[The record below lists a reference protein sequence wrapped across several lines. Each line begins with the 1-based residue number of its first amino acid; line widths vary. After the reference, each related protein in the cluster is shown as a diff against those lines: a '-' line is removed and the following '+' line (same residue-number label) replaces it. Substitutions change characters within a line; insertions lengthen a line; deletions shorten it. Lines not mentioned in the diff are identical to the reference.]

1 MAFEKYTK
9 PPSQRNTSDTKP
21 VGNFKTGMKRAV
33 LDEPKAKFFQHEA
46 GEVVD
51 VILNSS
57 HPDFMKM
64 SDIGS
69 CKIRLLDSE
78 FALPKAQLNWYRCV
92 ETNIKEYPLVG
103 EYVVAVKYMGK
114 FYWTHKINV
123 LGSINNNAMFH
134 FTTGNKLDNGYGVV
148 AKAAGYAASAAAGA
162 IKNTMS
168 PFAMGDLF
176 KGNTQIAPLAAH
188 EGHTMFNGRFGQ
200 SIRFG
205 NRARLKTQKG
215 YQSDAGTDPYK
226 SPHIIIRSGPLF
238 DESAMKKATGKFV
251 GLGKPIEEDINKD
264 ASSIW
269 ITTKEDVPL
278 SIATAKEKM
287 KPYTSVKKPSKYN
300 GQQIVVNSDRIILN
314 TKKKQLLC
322 FSKQDMY
329 LNSGRDWGL
338 DVSKKIKIQNMDTF
352 QIKSDKK
359 FSIFSK
365 DKVNIDA
372 KKNINFGDKKGE
384 LIVKGETLHKLLK
397 ELIDA
402 VKQSLTPAACVAGP
416 YPVTLTNPAFLEKVK
431 AKLSK
436 MLSDRVTTI

>member
-1 MAFEKYTK
+1 
-9 PPSQRNTSDTKP
+9 
-21 VGNFKTGMKRAV
+21 
-33 LDEPKAKFFQHEA
+33 
-46 GEVVD
+46 
-51 VILNSS
+51 
-57 HPDFMKM
+57 
-64 SDIGS
+64 
-69 CKIRLLDSE
+69 
-78 FALPKAQLNWYRCV
+78 
-92 ETNIKEYPLVG
+92 
-103 EYVVAVKYMGK
+103 
-114 FYWTHKINV
+114 
-123 LGSINNNAMFH
+123 
-134 FTTGNKLDNGYGVV
+134 
-148 AKAAGYAASAAAGA
+148 
-162 IKNTMS
+162 
-168 PFAMGDLF
+168 
-176 KGNTQIAPLAAH
+176 
-188 EGHTMFNGRFGQ
+188 
-200 SIRFG
+200 
-205 NRARLKTQKG
+205 
-215 YQSDAGTDPYK
+215 
-226 SPHIIIRSGPLF
+226 
-238 DESAMKKATGKFV
+238 
-251 GLGKPIEEDINKD
+251 
-264 ASSIW
+264 
-269 ITTKEDVPL
+269 
-278 SIATAKEKM
+278 M